1 MTNKYVIIGGVA
13 CGPKVAARL
22 RRLDLDAEITI
33 IEKGEILSYGG
44 CGMPYY
50 ISDEVHDIKELWST
64 PVGVPR
70 DVQFFKK
77 VKNIEIMDRTLAQK
91 INRTEKKVEVVR
103 LETGEVQEISYDKL
117 VLAVGGTPVDP
128 PIPGKNLNN
137 VYKLNHPYD
146 AEGIKKAVGTGKI
159 KNAVIVGGGLI
170 GLEVAESL
178 TKLGIKVV
186 IVEMLDRVLPKML
199 DIEMASLLMHDMRVN
214 GVDISVNNKVL
225 SFEGDDQGNLKAVVT
240 EQGTIEAQ
248 LALVSIGVRPNSK
261 LAQEAGLEITDND
274 AIKVN
279 EYLQTTDPDIY
290 AGGDCVDN
298 YHLILKKRVYT
309 PLGDLANIHGRIIAN
324 NIAGTPEEFPGVLG
338 TTICRV
344 FDFNA
349 GSVGLTEERAREL
362 HYDVVTV
369 LAPGPDK
376 AHFYPTAKTIF
387 IKLVGNKKD
396 GKIIGAQVIG
406 PGDVAKRLNMLS
418 LGLYYGITAKEMAK
432 MDLAYAP
439 PFAPAMDNL
448 ITAAN
453 IIQNKIDGIAKSISV
468 LDVKKKLENNE
479 DFILLDVRSPKE
491 VEEMSLPYKNVV
503 YIPLGVLREK
513 YDQLPRDK
521 EIIIFCKV
529 SLRGY
534 EAQRILEEKGF
545 TNIKFMDGG
554 IVSWPFERSVKK

>member
-1 MTNKYVIIGGVA
+1 MPNKYVIIGGVA
-13 CGPKVAARL
+13 CGPKAAARL

-50 ISDEVHDIKELWST
+50 ISGEVHNLQELWST

-70 DVQFFKK
+70 DAQFFKK
-77 VKNIEIMDRTLAQK
+77 VKNVEIMDRTLAQK
-91 INRTEKKVEVVR
+91 INRAEKKVEVVR
-103 LETGEVQEISYDKL
+103 LETGEVREIPYDKL
-117 VLAVGGTPVDP
+117 ILAVGGTPVDP

-146 AEGIKKAVGTGKI
+146 AEGIKKAAGAGKI

-178 TKLGIKVV
+178 TKLGINVT
-186 IVEMLDRVLPKML
+186 IVEMMDRVLPKML
-199 DIEMASLLMHDMRVN
+199 DMEMASLLMRDMRAN
-214 GVDISVNNKVL
+214 GVKIMVNNKVL
-225 SFEGDDQGNLKAVVT
+225 SFEGDDQGNLQAVVT

-261 LAQEAGLEITDND
+261 LAQEAGLEITENG

-279 EYLQTTDPDIY
+279 EYLQTSDPDIF
-290 AGGDCVDN
+290 AGGDCIDN
-298 YHLILKKRVYT
+298 YHLILKRRVYA

-324 NIAGTPEEFPGVLG
+324 NIAGSPEEFPGILG
-338 TTICRV
+338 TTICKV

-349 GSVGLTEERAREL
+349 GSIGLTEERAREL
-362 HYDVVTV
+362 GCEVVSV
-369 LAPGPDK
+369 LAPGSDK
-376 AHFYPTAKTIF
+376 AHFYPTAKNIF
-387 IKLVGNKKD
+387 IKLVGRKKD
-396 GKIIGAQVIG
+396 GKIIGAQIVG
-406 PGDVAKRLNMLS
+406 PGDAAKRLNMLS
-418 LGLYYGITAKEMAK
+418 LGMYYGITAKEMAK

-453 IIQNKIDGIAKSISV
+453 IMQNKMEGIAKSIP
-468 LDVKKKLENNE
+468 LQEVKEKLNKKE
-479 DFILLDVRSPKE
+479 DFILLDVRIPQE
-491 VEEMSLPYKNVV
+491 VEEISLPYENVM
-503 YIPLGVLREK
+503 YIPLGMLRQK
-513 YDQLPRDK
+513 TDLLPRDK

-545 TNIKFMDGG
+545 TNVKFMDGG
-554 IVSWPFERSVKK
+554 IVSWPFELKTKV

>member
-1 MTNKYVIIGGVA
+1 MANKYLVIGGVA

-70 DVQFFKK
+70 DVHFFKN

-91 INRTEKKVEVVR
+91 INRLEKKVEVVK
-103 LETGEVQEISYDKL
+103 LESGEKMEISYDKL
-117 VLAVGGTPVDP
+117 ILAVGGTPIEP
-128 PIPGKNLNN
+128 SIPGKDLNN

-146 AEGIKKAVGTGKI
+146 AEAIKRAVDSGTI

-178 TKLGIKVV
+178 TKHGIKVT
-186 IVEMLDRVLPKML
+186 IVEMLDKVLPKMF
-199 DIEMASLLMHDMRVN
+199 DIEMASLLMEDMRTN
-214 GVDISVNNKVL
+214 GVDVLVKNKVL
-225 SFEGDDQGNLKAVVT
+225 SFEGDDQGNLKAVIT
-240 EQGTIEAQ
+240 EQGTIEAE
-248 LALVSIGVRPNSK
+248 LALISVGVKPNSK
-261 LAQEAGLEITDND
+261 LALEAGLEITENG

-279 EYLQTTDPDIY
+279 NYLQTTDPDIY
-290 AGGDCVDN
+290 AGGDCIDN
-298 YHLILKKRVYT
+298 YHLLFRKRVYT

-324 NIAGTPEEFPGVLG
+324 NIAGIKEEFPGILG
-338 TTICRV
+338 TTICKV
-344 FDFNA
+344 FNFNA
-349 GSVGLTEERAREL
+349 GSIGLTEDKAREL
-362 HYDVVTV
+362 NYDVVTV
-369 LAPGPDK
+369 IAPGPDK

-396 GKIIGAQVIG
+396 GKILGAQIVG

-453 IIQNKIDGIAKSISV
+453 IMQNKIDGLAKSISM
-468 LDVKKKLENNE
+468 LDVREKLKNKE
-479 DFILLDVRSPKE
+479 DFVLLDVRSPKE
-491 VEEMSLPYKNVV
+491 IEEISLPYKNVV
-503 YIPLGVLREK
+503 YIPLGMLRQK
-513 YDQLPRDK
+513 YKELPRDK
-521 EIIIFCKV
+521 EIIIFCKI

-545 TNIKFMDGG
+545 TNVKFMDGG
-554 IVSWPFERSVKK
+554 IVSWLFERNIKK

>member
-1 MTNKYVIIGGVA
+1 MANKYLVIGGVA

-70 DVQFFKK
+70 DVHFFKN

-91 INRTEKKVEVVR
+91 INRLEKKVEVVK
-103 LETGEVQEISYDKL
+103 LESGEKMEISYDKL
-117 VLAVGGTPVDP
+117 ILAVGGTPIEP
-128 PIPGKNLNN
+128 SIPGKDLNN

-146 AEGIKKAVGTGKI
+146 AEAIKRAVDSGTI

-178 TKLGIKVV
+178 TKHGIKVT
-186 IVEMLDRVLPKML
+186 IVEMLDKVLPKMF
-199 DIEMASLLMHDMRVN
+199 DIEMASLLMEDMRTN
-214 GVDISVNNKVL
+214 GVDVLVKNKVL
-225 SFEGDDQGNLKAVVT
+225 SFEGDDQGNLKAVIT
-240 EQGTIEAQ
+240 EQGTIEAE
-248 LALVSIGVRPNSK
+248 LALISVGVKPNIK
-261 LAQEAGLEITDND
+261 LALEAGLEITENG

-279 EYLQTTDPDIY
+279 NYLQTTDPDIY
-290 AGGDCVDN
+290 AGGDCIDN
-298 YHLILKKRVYT
+298 YHLLLRKRVYT

-324 NIAGTPEEFPGVLG
+324 NIAGIKEEFPGILG
-338 TTICRV
+338 TTICKV
-344 FDFNA
+344 FNFNA
-349 GSVGLTEERAREL
+349 GSIGLTEDKAREL
-362 HYDVVTV
+362 NYDVVTV
-369 LAPGPDK
+369 IAPGPDK
-376 AHFYPTAKTIF
+376 AHFYPTAKAIF

-396 GKIIGAQVIG
+396 GKILGAQIMG

-418 LGLYYGITAKEMAK
+418 LGLYYGITAKELAK

-453 IIQNKIDGIAKSISV
+453 IMQNKIDGLAKSISM
-468 LDVKKKLENNE
+468 LDVREKLKNKE
-479 DFILLDVRSPKE
+479 DFVLLDVRSPKE
-491 VEEMSLPYKNVV
+491 IEEISLPYKNVV
-503 YIPLGVLREK
+503 YIPLGMLRQK
-513 YDQLPRDK
+513 YKELPRDK
-521 EIIIFCKV
+521 EIIIFCKI

-545 TNIKFMDGG
+545 TNVKFMDGG
-554 IVSWPFERSVKK
+554 IVSWPFERNIKK

>member
-1 MTNKYVIIGGVA
+1 MANKYVIIGGVA